1 MNKKLNLFLSRG
13 YEHVWSS
20 EMEQSLPK
28 HKNLLFHLMSQPT
41 YPDIYST

>member
-1 MNKKLNLFLSRG
+1 MFLSRG

-20 EMEQSLPK
+20 EMEQTLLK